1 MLKRRA
7 LLLIGLFALLGLFV
21 LGVIHLFNLRFAA
34 GDVYP
39 PYSSLRADPLGCKV
53 YFDSLAQLG
62 EARVR
67 RHQQPIAKLPER
79 GEAALFVFGL
89 AWREFAAE
97 QDEFRALET
106 FVRGGGRLVVTLYPE
121 RTQPR
126 QFVSGQGSNAP
137 AFKNPLQEEMRRLPI
152 NLREEWGFGLDYL
165 PLPRERL
172 VIAPAR
178 AARASQDSVPAELSW
193 HSALVF
199 TNLDS
204 AWRVIYARETIPV
217 MIERP
222 LGAGTIVLA
231 TDSFF
236 VSNEAMRAERAP
248 ELLAWLPGNGREIV
262 FDETHLGVIERAG
275 VAVLA
280 RRYRLHGTVLALIG
294 LALLF
299 IWKNSMSFVP
309 RPVDSPSASPVAGLE
324 SSAGFQNLLRR
335 SIAPGELLQASLDEW
350 HKAAALD
357 PRTSAGR
364 RAGIR
369 AALEAHNAAEKPN
382 PVDTYREIARLL
394 NQKK

>member
-1 MLKRRA
+1 
-7 LLLIGLFALLGLFV
+7 
-21 LGVIHLFNLRFAA
+21 
-34 GDVYP
+34 
-39 PYSSLRADPLGCKV
+39 V

-62 EARVR
+62 ETRTR
-67 RHQQPIAKLPER
+67 RHQQPIARLPER
-79 GEAALFVFGL
+79 GDAALFVFGL

-97 QDEFRALET
+97 QDEFNALET

-137 AFKNPLQEEMRRLPI
+137 VFKSPLQEEMRRPPI
-152 NLREEWGFGLDYL
+152 NLREEWGFGLDYI
-165 PLPRERL
+165 PLPRQRMTL
-172 VIAPAR
+172 LPVKAVRVIPA
-178 AARASQDSVPAELSW
+178 DVPAELSW

-204 AWRVIYARETIPV
+204 SWRVVYARDSRPV
-217 MIERP
+217 MIERMV
-222 LGAGTIVLA
+222 GAGTIVLA

-236 VSNEAMRAERAP
+236 VSNEAMRSERSPA
-248 ELLAWLPGNGREIV
+248 LLSWLPGRSREIV

-309 RPVDSPSASPVAGLE
+309 RPSDSATATPVLGRESA
-324 SSAGFQNLLRR
+324 AGFQSLLRR
-335 SIAPGELLQASLDEW
+335 SLPPGELLQACLDEW

-357 PRTSAGR
+357 PRASAAR
-364 RAGIR
+364 RAR
-369 AALEAHNAAEKPN
+369 MRTVVEAHNAAEKPN
-382 PVDTYREIARLL
+382 LVDTYREIARLL